1 MSRRASL
8 SAVASASAVVTLLFG
23 APESI
28 AQTADATDDKAKAYT
43 LDQIVVSAN
52 RREQSIDDVQASIE
66 VIDEEKLQR
75 YSGASLIEALRDAVG
90 VDARSSGSSS
100 DVTIRG
106 QIPNAGSS
114 VLILVDGLPR
124 TAKYG
129 VDNLNLISVENVE
142 RIEVVRGPMSA
153 LYGANAA
160 GGVINVITKAPEGNG
175 GSIRTTVG
183 TSASNDGDGRETLNT
198 GATANFSAGQ
208 FSHKVSVDT
217 RHARPFAFDGDVD
230 DTLNG
235 NAHLGF
241 AYRGSWEITEA
252 DQLDLRLEG
261 YKQNDRHTGVS
272 SNETY
277 TRVEKET
284 RLFGAL
290 SYSGDV
296 GPGFLTLEGSRGQT
310 DGSANRSVSVE
321 KTEYVQTI
329 AQGRYFLDFDDTGA
343 GSHSVLA
350 GTGIA
355 RDEIDVDIYSQTG
368 ERDNAH
374 FFIQDEWVP
383 LDWLSV
389 VGGVRVDHFSDFG
402 THAVPRLT
410 IGSRGDGLSWRVGYG
425 EAYRAPSVIE
435 QYSQFVRGRFLI
447 RGSENVEA
455 EESNSYEA
463 ALGWRGDRG
472 RIEAVYHHSDIEN
485 LIEAVATSETTSDG
499 LSVVEYQNI
508 SEAVIQGV
516 ELSGEYLLTDEIR
529 VGGSYE
535 YLDAK
540 DGDGVRLEDRARHT
554 IKLSGTY
561 QRGPWSAT
569 ARGRTALGYYAP
581 DPDVRGSAAFTTEY
595 TTVDLNGRY
604 QLNEGLSFSVGVDN
618 IFDEQ
623 VPVNYSGNGSV
634 EDPAGRF
641 VYATMRL
648 AF

>member
-1 MSRRASL
+1 MSRRVSL
-8 SAVASASAVVTLLFG
+8 SAAASVSAVVTLLCG

-28 AQTADATDDKAKAYT
+28 AQSTDDKAKAHR

-52 RREQSIDDVQASIE
+52 RREQSIDDVQASID
-66 VIDEEKLQR
+66 VIDQEKLQR

-124 TAKYG
+124 TAKFG

-160 GGVINVITKAPEGNG
+160 GGVINIITKSPEGTG

-183 TSASNDGDGRETLNT
+183 TSASDDGDGRETFNT
-198 GATANFSAGQ
+198 GATAHFSAGQ
-208 FSHKVSVDT
+208 FSHKISVDT
-217 RHARPFAFDGDVD
+217 RHARPFAFDD
-230 DTLNG
+230 DIDDSLNG

-241 AYRGSWEITEA
+241 AYQGRWEITET

-261 YKQNDRHTGVS
+261 YDQDDRHTGVS
-272 SNETY
+272 AGQTY
-277 TRVEKET
+277 TRTEKET

-290 SYSGDV
+290 TYSGNV
-296 GPGFLTLEGSRGQT
+296 GPGFLTIEGSRGHT
-310 DGSANRSVSVE
+310 DGSANRSITVE
-321 KTEYVQTI
+321 KTDYTQTI
-329 AQGRYFLDFDDTGA
+329 AQGRYFLDFDNTAA
-343 GSHSVLA
+343 GSHSVLT
-350 GTGIA
+350 GGGIA
-355 RDEIDVDIYSQTG
+355 RDEIDINIYSRTG
-368 ERDNAH
+368 ERDDTH

-383 LDWLSV
+383 LDWLSI

-410 IGSRGDGLSWRVGYG
+410 IGSRGDGLSWRIGYG
-425 EAYRAPSVIE
+425 QAYRAPSVIE

-447 RGSENVEA
+447 RGNENVEA
-455 EESNSYEA
+455 EESTSYEA
-463 ALGWRGDRG
+463 ALGWSGDRG

-485 LIEAVATSETTSDG
+485 LIESVTTSERTSDG
-499 LSVVEYQNI
+499 LGVIEYQNI
-508 SEAVIQGV
+508 SEAVIQGI
-516 ELSGEYLLTDEIR
+516 ELSGEYLLSDEVSI
-529 VGGSYE
+529 GGSYE
-535 YLDAK
+535 FLDAE
-540 DGDGVRLEDRARHT
+540 DGDGKRLEDRARHAF
-554 IKLSGTY
+554 KVSGTY
-561 QRGPWSAT
+561 ESGPWSAT
-569 ARGRTALGYYAP
+569 VRGRTALGYYAP
-581 DPDVRGSAAFTTEY
+581 DPNIRGSAPFTSEY
-595 TTVDLNGRY
+595 STVDLNGRY
-604 QLNEGLSFSVGVDN
+604 RLNDDLSFSIGVDN
-618 IFDEQ
+618 IFDKQ
-623 VPVNYSGNGSV
+623 VPVNYSSNGSV

-641 VYATMRL
+641 VYATMRF